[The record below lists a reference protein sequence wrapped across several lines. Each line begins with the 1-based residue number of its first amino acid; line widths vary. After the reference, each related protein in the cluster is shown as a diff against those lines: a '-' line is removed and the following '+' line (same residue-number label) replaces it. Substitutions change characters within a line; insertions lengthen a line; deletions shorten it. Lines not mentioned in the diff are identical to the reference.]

1 MVSPRLT
8 GARPSDRHC
17 AELAHE
23 MGTRGRQVT
32 DFVARYMGSRMFYG
46 WVIIIAGFG
55 MFMLGGGLLMHA
67 FGTYVKLLEA
77 DFGWSRTELSIAFSM
92 QRIESGFLGPIQGWM
107 VDRYGPRAVMLI
119 GMVLFGFG
127 FIAFSF
133 IDSLLWFYVVFV
145 IMATG
150 QSFGSMMSLS
160 VSLVTFFRRRRGL
173 ALGIVGTGMATGGLL
188 QPLVVAGLEAW
199 GWRQMAFVSGIIILV
214 VGLPLAALVRHRP
227 QELGLLPDGDE
238 PGRPAGA
245 NGASEGGPRY
255 LEEVSFTA
263 REAMRTRSFWLL
275 SVGHAAGLMTVGAM
289 LVHFVPHVTEELDVS
304 LGTAAQMVTLM
315 TAMLVI
321 GMVGSGWLGDRI
333 DKRAIIVVAMLGH
346 LVAMLLLAWASA
358 VLLVALAAAIQGVSW
373 GARGP
378 LTQALRA
385 DYFGTASFG
394 KIMGFSS
401 MIIMMGMTIGPL
413 AAGAVYDLTG
423 SYTPAFI
430 FMAIVVGLGSL
441 CFIFSNKPEPPAGIR
456 IPPTGLQPER
466 TEAAVGS

>member
-1 MVSPRLT
+1 M
-8 GARPSDRHC
+8 
-17 AELAHE
+17 
-23 MGTRGRQVT
+23 T
-32 DFVARYMGSRMFYG
+32 DFVARYLSSRMFYG
-46 WVIIIAGFG
+46 WLIIIAGFG

-77 DFGWSRTELSIAFSM
+77 DFGWSRTQLSIAFSM

-133 IDSLLWFYVVFV
+133 VDSLLWFYVVFV

-160 VSLVTFFRRRRGL
+160 ASLVSFFRRRRGL
-173 ALGIVGTGMATGGLL
+173 ALGIVGTGMATGGLV

-199 GWRQMAFVSGIIILV
+199 GWRSMAFVSGIIILA
-214 VGLPLAALVRHRP
+214 VGLPLASLVRHRP
-227 QELGLLPDGDE
+227 QELGLLPDGDS
-238 PGRPAGA
+238 PGGPAGA
-245 NGASEGGPRY
+245 NGASASGPEY

-275 SVGHAAGLMTVGAM
+275 SVGHGAGLMTVGAM
-289 LVHFVPHVTEELDVS
+289 LVHFVPHVTEELDIS

-321 GMVGSGWLGDRI
+321 GMVLSGWLGDRI
-333 DKRAIIVVAMLGH
+333 DKRTIIVVAMLLH
-346 LVAMLLLAWASA
+346 LTAMLLLAVASE
-358 VLLVALAAAIQGVSW
+358 VLLVALAAALQGVAW

-401 MIIMMGMTIGPL
+401 LIIMMGMTIGPL
-413 AAGAVYDLTG
+413 AAGGVYDLTG
-423 SYTPAFI
+423 SYTPAFV

-441 CFIFSNKPEPPAGIR
+441 CFVFANKPEPPAGAPA
-456 IPPTGLQPER
+456 PPTGRRPEPAEA
-466 TEAAVGS
+466 TEVAVPS

>member
-1 MVSPRLT
+1 MS
-8 GARPSDRHC
+8 
-17 AELAHE
+17 
-23 MGTRGRQVT
+23 
-32 DFVARYMGSRMFYG
+32 DFVARSLGTRIFYG
-46 WVIIIAGFG
+46 WLVVIAGFG

-77 DFGWSRTELSIAFSM
+77 DFGWSRTQLSIAFSM

-107 VDRYGPRAVMLI
+107 VDRYGPRAVMVI
-119 GMVLFGFG
+119 GMLLFGGG
-127 FIAFSF
+127 FLAFSVV
-133 IDSLLWFYVVFV
+133 DSLLWFYVVFI

-160 VSLVTFFRRRRGL
+160 ASLVSFFRRRRGL
-173 ALGIVGTGMATGGLL
+173 ALGIVGTGMATGGLV
-188 QPLVVAGLEAW
+188 QPIVVAGLEQW
-199 GWRQMAFVSGIIILV
+199 GWRTMAVVSGLIIFAI
-214 VGLPLAALVRHRP
+214 GLPLAGLVRHRP
-227 QELGLLPDGDE
+227 QELGLLPDGDQ
-238 PGRPAGA
+238 PGRPADG
-245 NGASEGGPRY
+245 NGASEGGPQY

-275 SVGHAAGLMTVGAM
+275 SIGHAAGLMTVGAM
-289 LVHFVPHVTEELDVS
+289 LVHFVPHVTEELDIS
-304 LGTAAQMVTLM
+304 LGAAAQMVTLM
-315 TAMLVI
+315 TATLVI

-333 DKRAIIVVAMLGH
+333 DKRAIIVTAMFGHLTAMLI
-346 LVAMLLLAWASA
+346 MAWASA

-401 MIIMMGMTIGPL
+401 LIIMMGMTIGPL
-413 AAGAVYDLTG
+413 AAGGIYDLTG

-430 FMAIVVGLGSL
+430 FMAIAVGLGSL
-441 CFIFSNKPEPPAGIR
+441 CFVFSNKPEPPTATPVA
-456 IPPTGLQPER
+456 PPSLQPER
-466 TEAAVGS
+466 EEAAVAS

>member
-1 MVSPRLT
+1 MS
-8 GARPSDRHC
+8 
-17 AELAHE
+17 
-23 MGTRGRQVT
+23 
-32 DFVARYMGSRMFYG
+32 DFVARTTGSKVFYG
-46 WVIIIAGFG
+46 WWIIIAGFG

-77 DFGWSRTELSIAFSM
+77 DFGWSRTQLSIAFSM

-107 VDRYGPRAVMLI
+107 VDRYGPRAVMVI
-119 GMVLFGFG
+119 GMLLFGGG

-133 IDSLLWFYVVFV
+133 VDSLLWFYVVFI

-160 VSLVTFFRRRRGL
+160 ASLVSFFRRRRGL

-188 QPLVVAGLEAW
+188 QPVVVAGLEAW
-199 GWRQMAFVSGIIILV
+199 GWRSMAIVSGLIIFA
-214 VGLPLAALVRHRP
+214 VGLPLAGLVRHRP
-227 QELGLLPDGDE
+227 QELGLLPDGDQ

-245 NGASEGGPRY
+245 NGASGDGPQY

-275 SVGHAAGLMTVGAM
+275 SIGHAAGLMTVGAM
-289 LVHFVPHVTEELDVS
+289 LVHFVPHVTEELDIS
-304 LGTAAQMVTLM
+304 LGAAAQMVTLM

-321 GMVGSGWLGDRI
+321 GMVSAGWLGDRL
-333 DKRAIIVVAMLGH
+333 DKRLIIVTAMFGHLTAMLI
-346 LVAMLLLAWASA
+346 MAWASA
-358 VLLVALAAAIQGVSW
+358 VALVALAAAIQGVSW

-401 MIIMMGMTIGPL
+401 LIIMMGMTIGPL
-413 AAGAVYDLTG
+413 AAGGIYDLTG
-423 SYTPAFI
+423 SYTPAFVS
-430 FMAIVVGLGSL
+430 MAILVGLGSL
-441 CFIFSNKPEPPAGIR
+441 CFVFSNKPEPPSRAVAT
-456 IPPTGLQPER
+456 PSGLQPER
-466 TEAAVGS
+466 TGAAVGS

>member
-1 MVSPRLT
+1 M
-8 GARPSDRHC
+8 
-17 AELAHE
+17 
-23 MGTRGRQVT
+23 T
-32 DFVARYMGSRMFYG
+32 DFVARYVGSKFFYG
-46 WVIIIAGFG
+46 WLIIIAGFG

-173 ALGIVGTGMATGGLL
+173 ALGIVGTGMATGGLV

-199 GWRQMAFVSGIIILV
+199 GWRQMAFVSGIIILA
-214 VGLPLAALVRHRP
+214 VGLPLASLVRHRP

-238 PGRPAGA
+238 PGRQAGANGA
-245 NGASEGGPRY
+245 NGASEGGPQY

-275 SVGHAAGLMTVGAM
+275 SIGHAAGLMTVGAM
-289 LVHFVPHVTEELDVS
+289 LVHFVPHVTEQLEVS

-321 GMVGSGWLGDRI
+321 GMVASGWLGDRI
-333 DKRAIIVVAMLGH
+333 DKRAIIVVAMFGH
-346 LVAMLLLAWASA
+346 LTAMLIMAWASA

-401 MIIMMGMTIGPL
+401 IIIMMGMTIGPL
-413 AAGAVYDLTG
+413 AAGGVYDLTG

-430 FMAIVVGLGSL
+430 FMAIVVAFGSL
-441 CFIFSNKPEPPAGIR
+441 CFIFSNKPEPPAGV
-456 IPPTGLQPER
+456 PTSHGGLQPER
-466 TEAAVGS
+466 TEAAVAR

>member
-1 MVSPRLT
+1 MS
-8 GARPSDRHC
+8 
-17 AELAHE
+17 
-23 MGTRGRQVT
+23 
-32 DFVARYMGSRMFYG
+32 DFVARRLGSRMFYG
-46 WVIIIAGFG
+46 WWIIIAGFG

-67 FGTYVKLLEA
+67 FGAYVKLLEA

-92 QRIESGFLGPIQGWM
+92 QRIESGFLGPVQGWM
-107 VDRYGPRAVMLI
+107 VDRYGPRAVMII
-119 GMVLFGFG
+119 GMVLFGGG
-127 FIAFSF
+127 FLAFSLV
-133 IDSLLWFYVVFV
+133 DSLLWFYVVFIV
-145 IMATG
+145 MATG

-160 VSLVTFFRRRRGL
+160 ASLVSFFRRRRGL
-173 ALGIVGTGMATGGLL
+173 ALGIVGTGMATGGLV

-199 GWRQMAFVSGIIILV
+199 GWRSMAVVSGLIILA
-214 VGLPLAALVRHRP
+214 VGLPLAGLVRHRP

-238 PGRPAGA
+238 PGRPADA
-245 NGASEGGPRY
+245 NGASGDAPQY

-289 LVHFVPHVTEELDVS
+289 LVHFVPHVTDQLGIS
-304 LGTAAQMVTLM
+304 LGAAAQMVTLM

-333 DKRAIIVVAMLGH
+333 DKRLIIITAMFGH
-346 LVAMLLLAWASA
+346 LAAMLLMAWASA
-358 VLLVALAAAIQGVSW
+358 VLLVALAAALQGVSW

-401 MIIMMGMTIGPL
+401 LIIMMGMTIGPL
-413 AAGAVYDLTG
+413 AAGGIYDLTG
-423 SYTPAFI
+423 TYTPAFV
-430 FMAIVVGLGSL
+430 FMAVVVGLGSL
-441 CFIFSNKPEPPAGIR
+441 CFLFANKPEPPAR
-456 IPPTGLQPER
+456 APTLPVDPRPER
-466 TEAAVGS
+466 AGAAAAT

>member
-1 MVSPRLT
+1 MS
-8 GARPSDRHC
+8 
-17 AELAHE
+17 
-23 MGTRGRQVT
+23 
-32 DFVARYMGSRMFYG
+32 DFVARSLGTRIFYG
-46 WVIIIAGFG
+46 WLVVIAGFG

-77 DFGWSRTELSIAFSM
+77 DFGWSRTQLSIAFSM

-107 VDRYGPRAVMLI
+107 VDRYGPRAVMVI
-119 GMVLFGFG
+119 GMLLFGGG
-127 FIAFSF
+127 FLAFSVV
-133 IDSLLWFYVVFV
+133 DSLLWFYVVFI

-160 VSLVTFFRRRRGL
+160 ASLVSFFRRRRGL
-173 ALGIVGTGMATGGLL
+173 ALGIVGTGMATGGLV
-188 QPLVVAGLEAW
+188 QPIVVAGLEAW
-199 GWRQMAFVSGIIILV
+199 GWRTMAVVSGLIIFA
-214 VGLPLAALVRHRP
+214 VGLPLAGLVRHRP

-238 PGRPAGA
+238 PGRPAGG
-245 NGASEGGPRY
+245 NGASEGRPAY
-255 LEEVSFTA
+255 VEEVSFTT

-275 SVGHAAGLMTVGAM
+275 SIGHAAGLMTVGAM
-289 LVHFVPHVTEELDVS
+289 LVHFVPHVTEELDIS
-304 LGTAAQMVTLM
+304 LGSAAQMVTLM

-321 GMVGSGWLGDRI
+321 GMVSAGWLGDRI
-333 DKRAIIVVAMLGH
+333 DKRAIIVTAMFGHLAAMLI
-346 LVAMLLLAWASA
+346 MAWASA

-401 MIIMMGMTIGPL
+401 LIIMMGMTIGPL
-413 AAGAVYDLTG
+413 AAGGIYDLTG

-430 FMAIVVGLGSL
+430 FMAIAVGLGSL
-441 CFIFSNKPEPPAGIR
+441 CFVFSNKPEPPAAA
-456 IPPTGLQPER
+456 PVSPSSLQPER
-466 TEAAVGS
+466 EEATVAS

>member
-1 MVSPRLT
+1 M
-8 GARPSDRHC
+8 
-17 AELAHE
+17 
-23 MGTRGRQVT
+23 T
-32 DFVARYMGSRMFYG
+32 DFVARYVGSKFFYG
-46 WVIIIAGFG
+46 WLIIIAGFG

-173 ALGIVGTGMATGGLL
+173 ALGIVGTGMATGGLV

-199 GWRQMAFVSGIIILV
+199 GWRQMAFVSGIIILA
-214 VGLPLAALVRHRP
+214 VGLPLASLVRHRP

-238 PGRPAGA
+238 PGRQAGA
-245 NGASEGGPRY
+245 NGASEGGPQY

-275 SVGHAAGLMTVGAM
+275 SIGHAAGLMTVGAM
-289 LVHFVPHVTEELDVS
+289 LVHFVPHVTEQLEVS

-333 DKRAIIVVAMLGH
+333 DKRAIIVVAMFGH
-346 LVAMLLLAWASA
+346 LTAMLIMAWASA

-401 MIIMMGMTIGPL
+401 IIIMMGMTIGPL

-430 FMAIVVGLGSL
+430 FMAIVVAFGSL
-441 CFIFSNKPEPPAGIR
+441 CFIFSNKPAPPSGV
-456 IPPTGLQPER
+456 PTSHAGLQPER
-466 TEAAVGS
+466 TEAAVAR